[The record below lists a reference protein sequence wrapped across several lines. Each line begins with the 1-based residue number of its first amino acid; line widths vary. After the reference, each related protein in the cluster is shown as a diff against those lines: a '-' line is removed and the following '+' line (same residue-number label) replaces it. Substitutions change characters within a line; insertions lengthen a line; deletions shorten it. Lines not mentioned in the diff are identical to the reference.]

1 MWLLEVFLG
10 FCEGGQRPLT
20 YKSFRDE
27 CEGHIARRRLF
38 RFEPRQSQA
47 PGTRGV
53 LLSAEVAGLVLGPW
67 PDTPLGFRC
76 ARLRA
81 EFDAFVGG
89 NSLIVC
95 WTPFKGRAHH
105 RVGRLSPVEHGV
117 WDLRSVD
124 PRPGLRVFFCLG
136 ERDLIVAS
144 TCNPRSVDIS
154 WLPRPPLGPREGR
167 EWKRAVRECRFMW
180 NELFPGRRPFVG
192 AKLDECFSNAT
203 TI

>member
-89 NSLIVC
+89 KFPDCLLDAVQRQGAPQS
-95 WTPFKGRAHH
+95 WTAEPRRTRRMGFALRRPAAGLARVLLPRRAGPH
-105 RVGRLSPVEHGV
+105 RRPDLQSAVGRHFLVAATPVG
-117 WDLRSVD
+117 SAG
-124 PRPGLRVFFCLG
+124 RPGMETR
-136 ERDLIVAS
+136 
-144 TCNPRSVDIS
+144 
-154 WLPRPPLGPREGR
+154 GPRMPIHVE
-167 EWKRAVRECRFMW
+167 
-180 NELFPGRRPFVG
+180 
-192 AKLDECFSNAT
+192 
-203 TI
+203 